1 MQSGITS
8 AIEIGAIGGTVFL
21 ALYMM
26 LMVLWIRRRTPL
38 GIARRLRNK
47 GGTVQFRVGY
57 LGGGWNPA
65 GTRATGWTV
74 PGPGALTYELSPD
87 GDVHLTL
94 VDRSGHETHYQ
105 GPLPAHDDV
114 RTPAQ
119 ERLQRMRRGVT
130 YGFLGLLVVGFA
142 VGFAVASG
150 SGVAKVFAGCIGIFV
165 AMVVAAIASLVLRV
179 VLAIRG
185 LTRHDDFPQHSV
197 GDT

>member
-8 AIEIGAIGGTVFL
+8 AVEIGAIGGTVFL

-38 GIARRLRNK
+38 GIARRLRSK

-74 PGPGALTYELSPD
+74 PGPGALTYELGPD
-87 GDVHLTL
+87 GDVRLTL
-94 VDRSGHETHYQ
+94 VDRSGHQTHYQ
-105 GPLPAHDDV
+105 GPLPAHVDV
-114 RTPAQ
+114 RALTQ
-119 ERLQRMRRGVT
+119 ERLRRMRRGVT

-142 VGFAVASG
+142 VGSTVASG
-150 SGVAKVFAGCIGIFV
+150 SGVAKVLAGCIGIFV

-185 LTRHDDFPQHSV
+185 LTRHDDSPQHSV
-197 GDT
+197 DDT

>member
-8 AIEIGAIGGTVFL
+8 AVKIGAIGGTVFL

-38 GIARRLRNK
+38 GIARRLRSK

-65 GTRATGWTV
+65 GTRAMGWTV
-74 PGPGALTYELSPD
+74 PGPGALTYELGPD

-94 VDRSGHETHYQ
+94 VGRSGHETHYQ
-105 GPLPAHDDV
+105 GPPPAHDDV
-114 RTPAQ
+114 RAPAQ
-119 ERLQRMRRGVT
+119 ERLRRMRRGVT

-142 VGFAVASG
+142 MGSTVASG
-150 SGVAKVFAGCIGIFV
+150 SGVAKVLAGCIGIFV
-165 AMVVAAIASLVLRV
+165 AMVVAAVTSLVLRV
-179 VLAIRG
+179 VLAARG
-185 LTRHDDFPQHSV
+185 VT
-197 GDT
+197 